1 MGRIGSSCDP
11 RQVPYTLVS
20 FHAHPDDEVL
30 LTGGTLARAAAEGH
44 RVVLAVATDGEAGLA
59 AGTYRA
65 DGRLAERRRDELD
78 RSAAALGCARV
89 VRFGFPDSGWSRS
102 EEPSASSFSRLP
114 VDVVAAPLAALL
126 REERADALTIYDPAG
141 GYGHPDH
148 QQVHT
153 AGLAAAQLAG
163 TPLVLEAT
171 IDRAAIRRLIR
182 LVELLPGI
190 LPEVRTSDYDTA
202 YTATAEITHCID
214 VRRYADA
221 KRAAMRAHASQASAD
236 EGARTLS
243 LLLKLPPPVFR
254 RALGREWFVEHGR
267 TTPTADLFATLRT
280 SRRDA

>member
-1 MGRIGSSCDP
+1 M
-11 RQVPYTLVS
+11 PYTLVS

-59 AGTYRA
+59 AGSYRA

-102 EEPSASSFSRLP
+102 DRPARDSFSGLP
-114 VDVVAAPLAALL
+114 VEQAAAPLAALL
-126 REERADALTIYDPAG
+126 RQERADALTIYDPAG

-148 QQVHT
+148 RQVHT
-153 AGLAAAQLAG
+153 AGLAAARLAG

-171 IDRAAIRRLIR
+171 IDRTAIRRLIR

-190 LPEVRTSDYDTA
+190 LPEVRSSDYDTA
-202 YTATAEITHCID
+202 YAATSEITHRID

-243 LLLKLPPPVFR
+243 LLLRLPPALFR
-254 RALGREWFVEHGR
+254 RALGREWFVERGR
-267 TTPTADLFATLRT
+267 TVAADDLFATLRAG
-280 SRRDA
+280 S